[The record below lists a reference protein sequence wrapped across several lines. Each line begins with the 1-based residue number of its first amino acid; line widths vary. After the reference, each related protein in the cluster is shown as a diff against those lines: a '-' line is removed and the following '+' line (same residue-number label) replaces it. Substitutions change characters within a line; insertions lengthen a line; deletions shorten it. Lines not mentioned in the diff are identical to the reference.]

1 MYRVMVVDD
10 EKDVR
15 EALVDELSSDFHV
28 EAFEEAEVAL
38 ERLREGQFDALVSD
52 VRMPMT
58 NGVTLLQRAV
68 QVAPEL
74 VRIFLTGYSDE
85 EVRDA
90 ALELGAYKVRK
101 PWGDELTLLLHQA
114 LTTRDQWSRARAELS
129 DWTRIDGLGMPAEPL
144 LDEREIVERTV
155 KTLRSLSGV
164 SAVRWLA
171 RTGDSEPSRS
181 ALAPTSANDIRCDTH
196 VLGGYVVE
204 VDRRATFDAHAAR
217 MVAAV
222 LGRARDLLRLGDLTR
237 EIRDR
242 ETELDRVRDG
252 LIQREQLAVLGA
264 VTMDMVHDIRS
275 PLAVLLT
282 NHEEL
287 GDQLRQRAALEGT
300 TAEIWKENGSAIETI
315 RRILSSMERV
325 AGRPRHGEHVD
336 VDHCLSLAAR
346 LMRHRVQ
353 HAAVKLQL
361 PTASGLFVH
370 ATSSEVCQILI
381 NLLSNALDH
390 SPRGGLVEIE
400 VHSDADRVY
409 ARVRD
414 EGPRIGTQDL
424 TGIFDPCRA
433 SSAENGGIG
442 LMVARALARR
452 HGGELLVVND
462 EPTSESVAKKG
473 ACLELTLHRADGE
486 HA

>member
-15 EALVDELSSDFHV
+15 EALVDELSCDFHV

-52 VRMPMT
+52 VRMPTT

-101 PWGDELTLLLHQA
+101 PWGDELALLLHQA
-114 LTTRDQWSRARAELS
+114 LTTREQWSRARSELS
-129 DWTRIDGLGMPAEPL
+129 DWTRIDGLGVPAEPL
-144 LDEREIVERTV
+144 LDEREVVERTV

-164 SAVRWLA
+164 SAVRWFA
-171 RTGDSEPSRS
+171 GVGDSEPPRT
-181 ALAPTSANDIRCDTH
+181 ALAPADANDIQCDSH
-196 VLGGYVVE
+196 ALGGYFVE
-204 VDRRATFDAHAAR
+204 VDHRAAFDAR
-217 MVAAV
+217 MVRAV
-222 LGRARDLLRLGDLTR
+222 IGRARDLLRLGDLTR

-287 GDQLRQRAALEGT
+287 GDQLRQINALEGT
-300 TAEIWKENGSAIETI
+300 TAEIWNENGAAIETI
-315 RRILSSMERV
+315 RRILTSMERV
-325 AGRPRHGEHVD
+325 AARPRDGEHVD

-353 HAAVKLQL
+353 HAAVKLRL
-361 PTASGLFVH
+361 PAASGLFVH
-370 ATSSEVCQILI
+370 ATSAEVCQILI

-390 SPRGGLVEIE
+390 SPRGGVVEIE

-414 EGPRIGTQDL
+414 EGPRMDTQAL

-433 SSAENGGIG
+433 GSAENGGIG

-462 EPTSESVAKKG
+462 EPTNEPVATKG